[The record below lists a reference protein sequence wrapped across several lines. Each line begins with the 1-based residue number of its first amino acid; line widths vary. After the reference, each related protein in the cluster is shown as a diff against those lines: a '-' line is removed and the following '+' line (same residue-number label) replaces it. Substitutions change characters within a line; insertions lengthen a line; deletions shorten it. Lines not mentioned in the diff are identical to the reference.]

1 MGLSFAAD
9 VLERNAQKRMEVN
22 RFFSIFCTNCCI
34 KIVGICILL
43 LMVVNL
49 PHFKYLNTIHENI
62 FRWGPDDIKKEDM
75 DHIIKEQIQLLY
87 GEFYG
92 RRFN

>member
-1 MGLSFAAD
+1 VGLSLAAD

-22 RFFSIFCTNCCI
+22 ILFFFLLSVLI
-34 KIVGICILL
+34 KIEVRSGILL
-43 LMVVNL
+43 LMVVHL
-49 PHFKYLNTIHENI
+49 PQLYTIHETI

-75 DHIIKEQIQLLY
+75 DHIIKEQNQFLY
-87 GEFYG
+87 EDING